1 MSLFKKLKKGI
12 KKVAKGGFKVA
23 TKVASIGQAVQAIQ
37 NPAAYAMQMSYSG
50 ASARQQFAAP
60 PQYSDYGV
68 PGMSMMRTGG
78 RPARLGSGNA
88 LARGASR
95 LPGPAGKVVG
105 GLVLIGGYLYD
116 QYGNVVR
123 KAPSARGRSK
133 GITARELKGFKRVNN
148 LLDQYCKMKPPGGG
162 RRTTKSTSRSKSCR

>member
-50 ASARQQFAAP
+50 ARARQQFAAP

-68 PGMSMMRTGG
+68 PGMSMMRMGG
-78 RPARLGSGNA
+78 RPAQLGRAAARGGLA
-88 LARGASR
+88 LARKI
-95 LPGPAGKVVG
+95 PGPVGIAATAGA
-105 GLVLIGGYLYD
+105 ILYD
-116 QYGNVVR
+116 SFGNPVSR
-123 KAPSARGRSK
+123 MPRRARSK
-133 GITARELKGFKRVNN
+133 GITARELKGFKRVSNI
-148 LLDQYCKMKPPGGG
+148 LDQYCKMKPPGGG